1 MDEPTTPQDPP
12 PRHPDRYG
20 DPFDE
25 QFDFGATEPAPVP
38 PSTEPDW
45 LSAKPSPQ
53 AGYQQDLESLGDLAP
68 PDSPTPPLPWE
79 QPAPYDIPLIAGGYE
94 RPTAQPGPPPEP
106 PRRRHYVRWI
116 AAALVIAMVLTAVF
130 SLGRLTSPEPEA
142 DFEAVDVTTEAPD
155 DVAAQTIETADTPTA
170 TLDNPSSL
178 EPVADIAAAV
188 SPAVVQLDTNAG
200 LGSGVLYSS
209 DGYILTAAHVV
220 LGARTVTVRLATGEA
235 VDGEVVGSHDLTD
248 IAVVKIPG
256 SGYPVAELAIGEEIR
271 VGSLAVALG
280 SPFGLDQTVTAGI
293 VSAVDRSISGV
304 SMVQTD
310 AAINP
315 GNSGGP
321 LVDARG
327 RVIGINDQIFTQS
340 GDNAGIGF
348 AVSIDLAK
356 IVADQLVFGDDV
368 RLSFLGVSSQPS
380 SSDQPGAVV
389 QEVVEGSAAETAG
402 IEVGDIIVAVD
413 GTQVTD
419 PNRLRILIIS
429 TAPGSSVDIELI
441 RDGSRLTIATPL
453 GQTPPPTTPTT
464 EAP

>member
-1 MDEPTTPQDPP
+1 MDEPTTPQDPQP
-12 PRHPDRYG
+12 LRDRYG

-25 QFDFGATEPAPVP
+25 QFDSGASEPEPVARSGEAIW
-38 PSTEPDW
+38 PSTAPSPESRYPEEPD
-45 LSAKPSPQ
+45 SYRDSSPPQ
-53 AGYQQDLESLGDLAP
+53 G
-68 PDSPTPPLPWE
+68 PTPPLPWE
-79 QPAPYDIPLIAGGYE
+79 KPAPYDIPLIAGGYE
-94 RPTAQPGPPPEP
+94 RPVAHPSSPPQP
-106 PRRRHYVRWI
+106 PRRRHYLRWI
-116 AAALVIAMVLTAVF
+116 AAALVAAMAFAAVF
-130 SLGRLTSPEPEA
+130 SLGRITSPEPEPN
-142 DFEAVDVTTEAPD
+142 FTAVDITTAAPED
-155 DVAAQTIETADTPTA
+155 TTAAIATADTPTA
-170 TLDNPSSL
+170 TIDNPSSL

-220 LGARTVTVRLATGEA
+220 LGARSVTVRLATGEA

-256 SGYPVAELAIGEEIR
+256 SGYPVAELAIGDEVR

-356 IVADQLVFGDDV
+356 IVADQLVFGEDV

-389 QEVVEGSAAETAG
+389 QEVVEGSAAESAG
-402 IEVGDIIVAVD
+402 IKVGDIIVAVD
-413 GTQVTD
+413 GTLVTD

-429 TAPGSSVDIELI
+429 TAPGNSVDIELI
-441 RDGSRLTIATPL
+441 RNGSRLTIATAL
-453 GQTPPPTTPTT
+453 GQTPPATTPTT